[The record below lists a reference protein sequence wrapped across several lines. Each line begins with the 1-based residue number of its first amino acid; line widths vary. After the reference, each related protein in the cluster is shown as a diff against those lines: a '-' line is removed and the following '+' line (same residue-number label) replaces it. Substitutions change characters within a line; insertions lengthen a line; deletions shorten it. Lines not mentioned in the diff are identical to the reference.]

1 MAHIAIFRR
10 RFVEKDGL
18 LTDTDYASLVALCQV
33 IPGPAS
39 SQVGMALGYRLG
51 GLVGALLAWV
61 GFTLPSAVLMG
72 IGAYLWL
79 SGEFVELGWVIVA
92 LKLVALGIV
101 TQAVIGMWQSLCVEH
116 SAKVI
121 ALIAAVLF
129 YIEPTAWVQLGMIV
143 AALVAGDIKARQATS
158 ESFQVKTQSLSLG
171 LGCVAVVVIGVALSA
186 LLPSESGL
194 WHIMSGH
201 FVSGALV
208 FGGGHVVLPLLQA
221 EFVPPLSEAGFL
233 AGYGLAQA
241 MPGPLFT
248 LASYLG
254 GLGWVEAPWLGA
266 LVATLAIFIPG
277 ALLLAGAA
285 LVGHSLLPWLKA
297 RILWVNAVVVGLL
310 ASVLVNPIF
319 TESVTSEVTTGL
331 GMLSLLIAVVLKR
344 SPLELVG
351 AMLIATFGVA
361 QVGWL

>member
-1 MAHIAIFRR
+1 MAHLAVFRR
-10 RFVEKDGL
+10 RFVEQQKL
-18 LTDTDYASLVALCQV
+18 LSEADYASLVALCQV

-51 GLVGALLAWV
+51 GMAGALAAWI
-61 GFTLPSAVLMG
+61 GFTLPSALLMAF
-72 IGAYLWL
+72 GAYLWL
-79 SGEFVELGWVIVA
+79 SGDLIELGWVVTA

-116 SAKVI
+116 SAKVV

-129 YIEPTAWVQLGMIV
+129 YMAPTAWVQLGMI
-143 AALVAGDIKARQATS
+143 ALALLAGHLKAGHQGDPLAVQT
-158 ESFQVKTQSLSLG
+158 KSLLMGG
-171 LGCVAVVVIGVALSA
+171 LCIAVVVLGVAASVLW
-186 LLPSESGL
+186 PSSEGL
-194 WHIMSGH
+194 WHIISGH

-221 EFVPPLSEAGFL
+221 EFVPPLDEAGFL

-241 MPGPLFT
+241 MPGPLFNM
-248 LASYLG
+248 ASYLG
-254 GLGWVEAPWLGA
+254 GLGLPANPWLGA
-266 LVATLAIFIPG
+266 GVATLAIFLPG

-285 LVGHSLLPWLKA
+285 LIGHSLMPWLKP
-297 RILWVNAVVVGLL
+297 RIGWVNAVVVGLL
-310 ASVLVNPIF
+310 ASVLINPIF

-331 GMLSLLIAVVLKR
+331 GMLSLLMAVVLKR

-351 AMLIATFGVA
+351 VMLVSSFIVSYL
-361 QVGWL
+361 GWM

>member
-51 GLVGALLAWV
+51 GLIGALLAWV

-201 FVSGALV
+201 F
-208 FGGGHVVLPLLQA
+208 H
-221 EFVPPLSEAGFL
+221 
-233 AGYGLAQA
+233 
-241 MPGPLFT
+241 
-248 LASYLG
+248 
-254 GLGWVEAPWLGA
+254 
-266 LVATLAIFIPG
+266 I
-277 ALLLAGAA
+277 
-285 LVGHSLLPWLKA
+285 
-297 RILWVNAVVVGLL
+297 
-310 ASVLVNPIF
+310 
-319 TESVTSEVTTGL
+319 
-331 GMLSLLIAVVLKR
+331 
-344 SPLELVG
+344 
-351 AMLIATFGVA
+351 
-361 QVGWL
+361 